1 MSTTE
6 SPQAEA
12 AGVQEEETDVRAR
25 NDGITFSGCTPVC
38 DHCDRAAYWIAK
50 HQSRQ
55 LEDEQ
60 LCSPGEHQVDQM
72 TLDGFERISI
82 E

>member
-6 SPQAEA
+6 STQTEA
-12 AGVQEEETDVRAR
+12 AGVQEEQNDVRAR

-38 DHCDRAAYWIAK
+38 DHCDRAAYWIAR
-50 HQSRQ
+50 HQSQQ
-55 LEDEQ
+55 LKDEQ
-60 LCSPGEHQVDQM
+60 LCSPGEHPVDQM